1 MIEFSLLVWYRDAL
15 ENNWIFHVMILNE
28 EWTHFAKDFHF
39 MSLPFVALPQALW
52 FLLNHSCIRADIL
65 LFCLAPARCVAPT
78 GKARA
83 EEETN
88 RWLEQA
94 GAWDFRDDPLS
105 FLKICW
111 NLPASCPSGTQQRG
125 SSTSQRG
132 PSRPAGPRLRA
143 GCGLVAGPGLAD
155 AEQRVPESVIPGW
168 SGICSQLVNL
178 LGQGLFSV
186 LFCFVF
192 YSTWYGRALLHPSRY

>member
-28 EWTHFAKDFHF
+28 EWNHFCKRLLFYE
-39 MSLPFVALPQALW
+39 SPFCCPSTSTAIPIA
-52 FLLNHSCIRADIL
+52 HARIRADIL
-65 LFCLAPARCVAPT
+65 LFCPAPARCVAST
-78 GKARA
+78 GRARA

-94 GAWDFRDDPLS
+94 GAWDFRDDPLP

-111 NLPASCPSGTQQRG
+111 NPPASCPSGTRQWG

-143 GCGLVAGPGLAD
+143 GCGPIAGPGLAD
-155 AEQRVPESVIPGW
+155 AEQQVPEPVIPGW

-186 LFCFVF
+186 FFC